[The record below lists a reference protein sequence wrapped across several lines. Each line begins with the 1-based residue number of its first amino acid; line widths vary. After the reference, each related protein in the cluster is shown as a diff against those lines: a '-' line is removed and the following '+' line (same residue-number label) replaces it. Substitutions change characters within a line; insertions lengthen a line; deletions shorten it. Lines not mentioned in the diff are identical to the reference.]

1 MKNIRTFNQFINESS
16 INESKL
22 DKLKDQ
28 LHLETNKSKAKKLKI
43 DIGKLFHER
52 TPKDQ
57 EDTGNHVLK
66 KYRDTI
72 GYWKPYGDTDVYE
85 EDPSVI
91 AAAAEAERK
100 KERELPK
107 AKSKWTYDQ
116 VVSPDWAEERAD
128 HAKKYPFKWNQRE
141 YDKWIK
147 AVSGNGGWKHSHD
160 MAQNA
165 TMEPGLIAWVERML
179 RKEYRTETPLE
190 RIQWDIEN
198 KGE

>member
-1 MKNIRTFNQFINESS
+1 MKNVRTFNQFINESL
-16 INESKL
+16 NESKL
-22 DKLKDQ
+22 EKLKDD
-28 LHLETNKSKAKKLKI
+28 LHLETNKAKAKKLKI
-43 DIGKLFHER
+43 AIGKLFQER
-52 TPKDQ
+52 TSADQ

-66 KYRDTI
+66 KYREAI

-85 EDPSVI
+85 EDPAV
-91 AAAAEAERK
+91 AAAEAEAKRK

-116 VVSPDWAEERAD
+116 VTSPEWAEERAD

-141 YDKWIK
+141 YDKWIE
-147 AVSGNGGWKHSHD
+147 AVAGNDGWRHSAD

-165 TMEPGLIAWVERML
+165 LHEPGLIDWLRKQL

-190 RIQWDIEN
+190 RIQWDIEMH
-198 KGE
+198 GE